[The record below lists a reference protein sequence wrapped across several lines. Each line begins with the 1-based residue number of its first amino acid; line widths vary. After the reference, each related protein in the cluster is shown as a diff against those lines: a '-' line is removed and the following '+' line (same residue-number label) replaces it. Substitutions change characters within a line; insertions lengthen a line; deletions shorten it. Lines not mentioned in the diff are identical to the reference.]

1 MSIRMRFSAS
11 LHICIFASSSSLLT
25 TVYFHPLATHTTDL
39 DKASRIYF
47 AALVYGRKTR
57 ICSTRSRATMVLLA
71 TAVPVKPVRRTCEFA
86 STAMATS
93 PYRPH
98 RPLMPP
104 AQPAVRPQVRSSPSL
119 PSLAKCCSHG
129 EGATWRRACL
139 HTFQWPLHFAH
150 FHCKDIYLCLS
161 LTVPTSQHRFPHS
174 VAGFCS
180 MISLC
185 KCIIRQ

>member
-39 DKASRIYF
+39 DKVSRIYF

-86 STAMATS
+86 STATATS
-93 PYRPH
+93 PYRRL
-98 RPLMPP
+98 RPPMPP
-104 AQPAVRPQVRSSPSL
+104 ALPAVQPPVRSSPSL
-119 PSLAKCCSHG
+119 PFPARCSSHG
-129 EGATWRRACL
+129 GGGGGGAPFKSL
-139 HTFQWPLHFAH
+139 QEPAH
-150 FHCKDIYLCLS
+150 FPLA
-161 LTVPTSQHRFPHS
+161 T
-174 VAGFCS
+174 
-180 MISLC
+180 
-185 KCIIRQ
+185 